1 MPASHYDISIIYL
14 HNAIPTQGHYVLTV
28 ESFYAN
34 VRTMTLAERLRE
46 LRTQQG
52 WRLKDL
58 SEKSGLSVPYLSD
71 LERGRTNPSLDTL
84 QTLAGSYNVT
94 VNDLLA
100 PVDFYGE
107 RTEASLPRGLA
118 ELIADPTLGAEIT
131 PEWQRTLAR
140 IELRGKRPESK
151 RDWYEIFLHLKR
163 VLEG

>member
-1 MPASHYDISIIYL
+1 M
-14 HNAIPTQGHYVLTV
+14 HNAISAAGHYVLTV
-28 ESFYAN
+28 GGFYAT

-46 LRTQQG
+46 LRGQQN

-58 SEKSGLSVPYLSD
+58 ADKSGLSVPYLSD

-84 QTLAGSYNVT
+84 QTLANSYDVS

-100 PVDFYGE
+100 PVDFYGD
-107 RTEASLPRGLA
+107 RTEASLPKGLA

-151 RDWYEIFLHLKR
+151 RDWYEIYLHLKR

>member
-1 MPASHYDISIIYL
+1 
-14 HNAIPTQGHYVLTV
+14 
-28 ESFYAN
+28 
-34 VRTMTLAERLRE
+34 MTLAERLRE
-46 LRTQQG
+46 LRSQQG

-58 SEKSGLSVPYLSD
+58 AGKSGLSVPYLSD

-84 QTLAGSYNVT
+84 QTLAGSYNVS

-107 RTEASLPRGLA
+107 RTEASLPKGLA

-131 PEWQRTLAR
+131 LEWRQTLAR

>member
-1 MPASHYDISIIYL
+1 M
-14 HNAIPTQGHYVLTV
+14 TV
-28 ESFYAN
+28 ENFDAT

-84 QTLAGSYNVT
+84 QTLAGSYSLS

-107 RTEASLPRGLA
+107 RTEASLPKGLA
-118 ELIADPTLGAEIT
+118 DLIADPQLGAEIT

-151 RDWYEIFLHLKR
+151 RDWYEIYLHLKR

>member
-1 MPASHYDISIIYL
+1 
-14 HNAIPTQGHYVLTV
+14 LTV
-28 ESFYAN
+28 KLRYAN

-46 LRTQQG
+46 LRGQRG

-58 SEKSGLSVPYLSD
+58 ADKSSLSVPYLSD

-84 QTLAGSYNVT
+84 QTLAGSYGVS

-100 PVDFYGE
+100 PVDFYGD
-107 RTEASLPRGLA
+107 RTDASLPKGLA
-118 ELIADPTLGAEIT
+118 ELLADPTLGAEIT
-131 PEWQRTLAR
+131 PEWQTTLAR

>member
-1 MPASHYDISIIYL
+1 M
-14 HNAIPTQGHYVLTV
+14 TV
-28 ESFYAN
+28 ENFYVN

-46 LRTQQG
+46 LRAQQG

-84 QTLAGSYNVT
+84 QTLAGSYNLS

-107 RTEASLPRGLA
+107 RTEASLPKGLA
-118 ELIADPTLGAEIT
+118 DLIADPQLGAEIT

-151 RDWYEIFLHLKR
+151 RDWYEIYLHLKR
-163 VLEG
+163 VLEA

>member
-1 MPASHYDISIIYL
+1 M
-14 HNAIPTQGHYVLTV
+14 TV
-28 ESFYAN
+28 EKFYAT

-46 LRTQQG
+46 LRGQQS

-58 SEKSGLSVPYLSD
+58 ADKSGLSVPYLSD

-84 QTLAGSYNVT
+84 QTLASSYDVS

-100 PVDFYGE
+100 PVDFYGD
-107 RTEASLPRGLA
+107 RTEASLPKGLA
-118 ELIADPTLGAEIT
+118 ELIADPTLGAEISA
-131 PEWQRTLAR
+131 EWQQTLAR